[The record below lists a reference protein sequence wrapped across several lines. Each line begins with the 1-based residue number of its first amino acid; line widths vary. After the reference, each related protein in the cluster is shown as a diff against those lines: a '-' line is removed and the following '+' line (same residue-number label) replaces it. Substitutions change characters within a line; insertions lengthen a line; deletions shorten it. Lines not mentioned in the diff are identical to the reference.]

1 MIRKNIYKWHRTIS
15 LIIAIPVLLWA
26 ISGFLHPLMTNVRP
40 KVATQWLMPVAIDS
54 SKIAVPL
61 QTALQQNRVDSLQSF
76 RLIHI
81 NKDWFYQVKQCNKK
95 DLQYYSTLT
104 GKLLANG
111 DWLYAQYLAKQFL
124 EGQIKDSNNQKAF
137 TPNILATTSS
147 HDCCNAATD
156 FILNGKTG
164 SKVKSVAYVTAFDK
178 EYNTINRLLPVYK
191 VAFEREDGIR
201 IFVETG
207 QDRFAT
213 AIDDNRYAFTLFF
226 QLIHNM
232 GWLNFLG
239 KGRLFIEVMLSILT
253 LLTSLMGIY
262 IFFTTKS
269 KKVVENDKVTARRNH
284 RYTSIF
290 ISLFTLL
297 FSFSGGFHAFSK
309 FKEDIRDQFFIVNN
323 FAVSTLHF
331 NFAQLQSDVK
341 QPISNVNLVS
351 INNVNYW
358 QVTTKAIGKKPTSA
372 PKGKDMMKDMSV
384 PPPSNFYFN
393 IIDGSLLPEG
403 EKQYANF
410 LATTFSKHPT
420 NEIKATTLITKL
432 EKEYNF
438 TDKRLPV
445 WKVQYTT
452 NHNERFYV
460 ETLTGKLSKKTDDTD
475 IWDAL
480 SFNFLHKHHFMDFA
494 GKGWRDFSTMFWAA
508 SQIAMVVIGLILY
521 FKTRKKKK
529 QMA

>member
-15 LIIAIPVLLWA
+15 LIIAIPVCLWA
-26 ISGFLHPLMTNVRP
+26 ISGFLHPIMTNIRP

-54 SKIAVPL
+54 NKITVPL
-61 QTALQQNRVDSLQSF
+61 QTALTQNGIDSFQTF
-76 RLIHI
+76 RIVHI
-81 NKDWFYQVKQCNKK
+81 NNDYFYQVKLNNKIE
-95 DLQYYSTLT
+95 LQYYSTLT

-124 EGQIKDSNNQKAF
+124 EGQKKDSSNHKAF
-137 TPNILATTSS
+137 NTNIIPITAS
-147 HDCCNAATD
+147 HDCCNAATN

-164 SKVKSVAYVTAFDK
+164 SKVKSVDYVQAFDK
-178 EYNTINRLLPVYK
+178 EYNSINRLLPVYR
-191 VAFEREDGIR
+191 VEFDREDGIR

-213 AIDDNRYAFTLFF
+213 AIDNNRYAFTLFF

-232 GWLNFLG
+232 GWLDFLG
-239 KGRLFIEVMLSILT
+239 NGRLVIEVILSILT
-253 LLTSLMGIY
+253 FLTSLIGIY

-269 KKVVENDKVTARRNH
+269 KKVVGNDKVTARRNH
-284 RYTSIF
+284 RYTSVF

-309 FKEDIRDQFFIVNN
+309 FKEDVRDKYFIQNN
-323 FAVSTLHF
+323 FAVNQINF
-331 NFAQLQSDVK
+331 NFSQLKSVAK
-341 QPISNVNLVS
+341 QPITNINLVR
-351 INNVNYW
+351 INGSNYW
-358 QVTTKAIGKKPTSA
+358 QVTTNSTSKKPTTSL
-372 PKGKDMMKDMSV
+372 KGKDMMKDMSV
-384 PPPSNFYFN
+384 PPPSNIYISTN
-393 IIDGSLLPEG
+393 KGSVLIDG

-410 LATTFSKHPT
+410 LATSFSNHLET
-420 NEIKATTLITKL
+420 EIKATTVITKL

-521 FKTRKKKK
+521 FKTRKKNNK
-529 QMA
+529 